1 MNFAFIAIQ
10 STKRSVRSETL
21 REKFTFGALAAAG
34 GGVSVTWGW
43 MRSAAAESE

>member
-34 GGVSVTWGW
+34 GVSVTWGW